1 MGSDAADIALSR
13 AQSVYLRINSGIA
26 MDDERREIL
35 KRFIRARREAGEADT
50 EVLAV
55 EGLKHLKELDHPGRR
70 Y

>member
-1 MGSDAADIALSR
+1 MGSDVALSR
-13 AQSVYLRINSGIA
+13 AWSVYLLINSGIA

-35 KRFIRARREAGEADT
+35 TRFIHARRKAGEADT

-55 EGLKHLKELDHPGRR
+55 QSLKHLKELDHPGRR